1 MIGQEDTKA
10 KFIEIMG
17 RCDMS
22 VRDLATIAQ
31 YSPKYVHKLIYTK
44 LVPATRW
51 MRVVVYVVGILDKK
65 KNNKGKV

>member
-1 MIGQEDTKA
+1 MKDQDQDTKV

-17 RCDMS
+17 RCNMS
-22 VRDLATIAQ
+22 VRDLAELAQ

-51 MRVVVYVVGILDKK
+51 MRVVVGIVAILDKNRK
-65 KNNKGKV
+65 